1 MPQAQEKKQTTQA
14 QKKAMLKYQAKYIEM
29 RLRVTPEYH
38 NEISA
43 HARQMGESDAA
54 FLRRLQIDCRLS
66 KSINLASQLHKI
78 FTRNVINTYYAFGIY
93 KL

>member
-54 FLRRLQIDCRLS
+54 FLRRAVTETMIRDVEKLS
-66 KSINLASQLHKI
+66 STDH
-78 FTRNVINTYYAFGIY
+78 TV
-93 KL
+93 

>member
-1 MPQAQEKKQTTQA
+1 MLNVNISWIQKGRDSIPQAQEKKQTTQA

-54 FLRRLQIDCRLS
+54 FLRRAVAETMIRD
-66 KSINLASQLHKI
+66 
-78 FTRNVINTYYAFGIY
+78 VE
-93 KL
+93 KLNSTDHTI

>member
-29 RLRVTPEYH
+29 RLPEYH

-54 FLRRLQIDCRLS
+54 FLRRAVTETMIRD
-66 KSINLASQLHKI
+66 
-78 FTRNVINTYYAFGIY
+78 VE
-93 KL
+93 KLNSTDHTV